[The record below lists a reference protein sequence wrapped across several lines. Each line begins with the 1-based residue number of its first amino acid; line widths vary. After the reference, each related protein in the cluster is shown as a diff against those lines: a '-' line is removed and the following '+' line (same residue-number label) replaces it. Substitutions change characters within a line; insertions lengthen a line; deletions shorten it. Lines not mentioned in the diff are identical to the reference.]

1 MESNIHL
8 LALKANDAITSLI
21 YDQNEAAGLVRG
33 DGRLT
38 HAERDAAYAALIV
51 SADADLAGIMAGVA
65 GASLDAAS
73 LDYVEAYRRQAA
85 YGFADNR
92 ERARL
97 GVATVYLPA

>member
-1 MESNIHL
+1 MMGNNIHL
-8 LALKANDAITSLI
+8 LALKANDTITSLI
-21 YDQNEAAGLVRG
+21 YEQNEAAGLVRG

-51 SADADLAGIMAGVA
+51 SADTDLAGIMAGVA
-65 GASLDAAS
+65 DASLDAVS

-85 YGFADNR
+85 CGFADNR

-97 GVATVYLPA
+97 GLASIL